1 MAKNDAEY
9 LKTWNQ
15 IELRMAFYA
24 GIVKHQQLTISVAL
38 AQKWRDALP
47 RAIEEEYVRI
57 NSGELPRCLSVKVVL
72 CEGGDISNGA
82 DSNNDNNGE
91 DESSFQQQQTS
102 AANGSSNQGGG

>member
-24 GIVKHQQLTISVAL
+24 GIVKHQRLTISVAL
-38 AQKWRDALP
+38 VQKWRDALP
-47 RAIEEEYVRI
+47 RAIEEEYARI

-72 CEGGDISNGA
+72 CEGGSSAGSN
-82 DSNNDNNGE
+82 SNNNGE
-91 DESSFQQQQTS
+91 DESSFQQQQTPT
-102 AANGSSNQGGG
+102 ANGSSDQGAG